1 MSEKLYEQI
10 KQDPN
15 YIKLSQTRSK
25 FAYTLSLIILVVY
38 YGFVLVVGFAPEFLA
53 QPMLEGATLSIGVPI
68 GASILVFI
76 WVMTGV
82 YARRANN
89 EFDAINDK
97 ILEDAHK

>member
-1 MSEKLYEQI
+1 MSEQLYERI

-15 YIKLSQTRSK
+15 YVKLSQTRAK
-25 FAYTLSLIILVVY
+25 FASTLSIMVLVVY

-53 QPMLEGATLSIGVPI
+53 QPMSEGSTLSIGVPI
-68 GASILVFI
+68 GASILVFA
-76 WVMTGV
+76 WVMTGI

-89 EFDAINDK
+89 EFDPINQK